1 MQYKIMFVDNAA
13 NVLEILKWIFND
25 EPYKVFVSESPE
37 EALNTIKDTEFA
49 VVLTDQKLPEMSGT
63 EFLRMVKKRSP
74 YTVGIIMTES
84 IEPEMALDAIDRG
97 YVYRFVIKP
106 WNQEELKEAVRTAFE
121 NYEMTLKNRRYL

>member
-1 MQYKIMFVDNAA
+1 MFVDNAA

-106 WNQEELKEAVRTAFE
+106 WNQEELKEAVRTAIE